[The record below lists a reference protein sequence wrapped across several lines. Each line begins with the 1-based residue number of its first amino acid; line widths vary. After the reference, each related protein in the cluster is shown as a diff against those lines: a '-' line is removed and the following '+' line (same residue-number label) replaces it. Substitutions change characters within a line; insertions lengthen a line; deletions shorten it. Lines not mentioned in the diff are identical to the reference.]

1 MTTPTIET
9 PINLLVEGPT
19 DEIVIRSVL
28 CTAGLPRGTVY
39 GKNGKDDLIRKLPK
53 YNQAAANYG
62 RWLAVVDL
70 DHDRDCAPLF
80 VTDTLPT
87 PANGMC
93 YRVAVRAIEA
103 WLLADA
109 ERLAEYLGI
118 PQSLIPR
125 FPDQDNHPKRT
136 LVNLARRSRKRAIR
150 EGMVPQPTKRGVR
163 PTKRGVQV
171 GPGYLSCVQAFVST
185 GPILWR
191 PQVAQERSDSLRR
204 CLQSLEVWRAR

>member
-9 PINLLVEGPT
+9 PIQLLVEGPT
-19 DEIVIRSVL
+19 DEIVLRSVL
-28 CTAGLPRGTVY
+28 RTAGLPDGAAY
-39 GKNGKDDLIRKLPK
+39 GKNGKADLIRKLPQ
-53 YNQAAANYG
+53 YNRAAAHYG

-70 DHDRDCAPLF
+70 DHDSDCAPLL
-80 VTDTLPT
+80 VADTLPT

-118 PQSLIPR
+118 SPALIPHL
-125 FPDQDNHPKRT
+125 PDQEDHPKRT

-150 EGMVPQPTKRGVR
+150 EGMVPR
-163 PTKRGVQV
+163 PESRAQV

-185 GPILWR
+185 GSVLWR

-204 CLQSLEVWRAR
+204 CMHSLEAWRAR